1 MEGVIPPLYPARD
14 TMGFGLQVATAD
26 SRVAEPP
33 EGQKVRW
40 SGDRAAEIPDEAA
53 KADISRSFRLPYPPY
68 TIPIDGVA
76 TTRVALLYPPYTI
89 PIADMEDI
97 GTAAFADLVIS
108 ALADFRVNCLR
119 EVGAHLLLGILKL
132 SHWGNGPHLRQ
143 RG

>member
-53 KADISRSFRLPYPPY
+53 KADISRSFRL
-68 TIPIDGVA
+68 
-76 TTRVALLYPPYTI
+76 R
-89 PIADMEDI
+89 
-97 GTAAFADLVIS
+97 FVIQS
-108 ALADFRVNCLR
+108 AL
-119 EVGAHLLLGILKL
+119 
-132 SHWGNGPHLRQ
+132 
-143 RG
+143 